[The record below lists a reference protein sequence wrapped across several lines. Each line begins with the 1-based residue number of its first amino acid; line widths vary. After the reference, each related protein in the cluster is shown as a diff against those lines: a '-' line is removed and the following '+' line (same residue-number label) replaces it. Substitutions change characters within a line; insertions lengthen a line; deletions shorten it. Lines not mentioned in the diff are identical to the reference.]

1 MREREAAKDGC
12 QREHGERDAR
22 QPSMAADGNAEHR
35 VRGNCIG
42 RGKEAFVKLSRRF
55 GGYGT
60 KNVGRG
66 GKYKGEV
73 CEDGEF

>member
-1 MREREAAKDGC
+1 
-12 QREHGERDAR
+12 
-22 QPSMAADGNAEHR
+22 MAADGNAEHR